1 LKEKRDLVKPAGL
14 VKVCQ
19 PLEALMVM
27 KSDAEETAK
36 GLFEERQAFHLDHSA
51 RQTFARSYSFVLYL
65 NRETT

>member
-1 LKEKRDLVKPAGL
+1 MVKPAGL

-19 PLEALMVM
+19 PLEALMIV

-36 GLFEERQAFHLDHSA
+36 GLFEKRQAFQLDHSA
-51 RQTFARSYSFVLYL
+51 RQAFARAYSFVLYL